1 MDIAALD
8 RWAVQG
14 ESPWHRASPAAKI
27 GAAALGVAAVVIS
40 RDVATLLTLYL
51 LLATGMTL
59 ARLPLRRVL
68 LIASYPALFA
78 ALFAVSR
85 WDGTWQ
91 TPAAI
96 LLKAVGAAMAM
107 VLLITTTPYPALF
120 AVLSRVLPR
129 LVADALFMTYRS
141 FFILLEGMDHLIT
154 ALRLRGGL
162 QRRKPIRTIRN
173 LALALGVLLIRA
185 VDLSQR
191 LYDVLILRG
200 YRGRFPTGPRGQ
212 ARDLRRDALPL
223 LAGAALLAVAWAARS
238 TPWPARAPWAGPGL
252 ALTILL
258 AATFLRGKGGPSPA
272 AAKRTDRS
280 LYEGLPPARP
290 IWTRGN
296 GNEKKMKPEGETFD
310 HAHPEVQGEV
320 VAHVSCVEHTYSDA
334 TTVSLCGLDFVVVRG
349 ERAVVLGPNGSGKST
364 LLYHL
369 LGLLRPDRGVVRL
382 FGQDPAREWSR
393 LAPRVGVVLQ
403 NVDEQI
409 LAPTVFDDIAF
420 SPRNFGYPE
429 AQVKEMTEQTMAWL
443 GISHLRDKVPHYL
456 SGGEKRRVALAGAL
470 VLQPEL
476 LILDEPFEGLDPR
489 ARDELIGLLNRLHQE
504 RGTTMIV
511 TTHDIN
517 PVPRFADSVHIMV
530 AGAGIVERGTPQR
543 IFSRAALLHR
553 SHIEPPILAQ
563 LFQSLRECGLDLGHP
578 LTIEEATEA
587 LLRWLRQPLTPP
599 ESPEETLA
607 SWGTRLD

>member
-14 ESPWHRASPAAKI
+14 GSPWHRASPLAKVA
-27 GAAALGVAAVVIS
+27 AAALAIAAVVAS
-40 RDVATLLTLYL
+40 RDLTALVTLYL
-51 LLATGMTL
+51 LLAACMTL
-59 ARLPLRRVL
+59 ARLPLGRVL
-68 LIASYPALFA
+68 AIAAYPAIFA
-78 ALFAVSR
+78 VLFAVSR

-91 TPAAI
+91 TPAVI

-107 VLLITTTPYPALF
+107 VLLITTTPYPDLF
-120 AVLSRVLPR
+120 AVFSRVLPR

-141 FFILLEGMDHLIT
+141 FFILLEGMDHLTT

-162 QRRKPIRTIRN
+162 QRRKPLRTIRN
-173 LALALGVLLIRA
+173 LALALGVLLIHA
-185 VDLSQR
+185 IDLSQR
-191 LYDVLILRG
+191 LYAVLILRG
-200 YRGRFPTGPRGQ
+200 YQGRFPTGPRG
-212 ARDLRRDALPL
+212 REGGLRCDAVPL
-223 LAGAALLAVAWAARS
+223 LAGVVLLTVAWAARS

-252 ALTILL
+252 ALAVLL
-258 AATFLRGKGGPSPA
+258 AAASSQRKAAPRPAEAQGPGRPLR
-272 AAKRTDRS
+272 
-280 LYEGLPPARP
+280 EGLPPVRP
-290 IWTRGN
+290 IWIRKDGDREMNT
-296 GNEKKMKPEGETFD
+296 ETEPFG
-310 HAHPEVQGEV
+310 HRHPEVKGEII
-320 VAHVSCVEHTYSDA
+320 AHVSCVEHTYGDA

-369 LGLLRPDRGVVRL
+369 LGLLRPDRGMVRL
-382 FGQDPAREWSR
+382 FGQDPARAWSR
-393 LAPRVGVVLQ
+393 LSHRVGVVLQ

-420 SPRNFGYPE
+420 SPRNYGYRE
-429 AQVKEMTEQTMAWL
+429 AEVKAMVEQAMEWL

-489 ARDELIGLLNRLHQE
+489 ARDELIGLLNRLHRE

-517 PVPRFADSVHIMV
+517 TVPRFADAVHIMV
-530 AGAGIVERGTPQR
+530 AGEGIVDRGTPQR

-553 SHIEPPILAQ
+553 SNIEPPILAQ

-578 LTIEEATEA
+578 LTVEEATEA
-587 LLRWLRQPLTPP
+587 LTRWLRQPLAPP